1 MSKREASVPSER
13 KVFVGRT
20 EEVAAFQEW
29 MGAAALVVVRGGGGI
44 GKTTF
49 LRELE
54 SVWAA
59 RGVTVLPLPTTA
71 DAPHWDVFRAQAVVD
86 LIRDCFQEFDGAQLA
101 GSVAAVSR
109 LCDEARAASAPG
121 TDALF
126 AELVRLFKKLR
137 ANRPVAV
144 FVDDADLA
152 VDPVRAIAA
161 AYRAGCTV
169 VVTCREDGT
178 AGRPASLSSLADHV
192 VNLGPLTERS
202 TTELLNRVVP
212 APLDEAVVPALW
224 AALGPLAGNPGAVLT
239 TVEALRRDN
248 GFAEVLGHLCLRDPD
263 PSALALPREHE
274 LVRHVEGLGDVGVQ
288 LMAVVSAADR
298 FGIDDVL
305 DFADALG
312 HDLRRC
318 GDAVDQLVA
327 TGAMAC
333 DHNGRL
339 SVPCPALTTALVG
352 GLGADRLRGIH
363 RALAE
368 HLLHAGTAELSV
380 VTDHVALAGAALPA
394 DPSLVPLLE
403 REATRVARANQ
414 PLAAR
419 WFRTA
424 LRHAEPGA
432 DRVRLLRIVLHLLLR
447 TAQHTEL
454 AEVVSAEVTAG
465 VDESCAY
472 ELATAAALAS
482 VHIGQP
488 VPADVHDALAGDARA
503 RLALGFADR
512 WFDGREAVPATEVA
526 AAFAGFRVN
535 RVLDWE
541 HDPHGMIE
549 VAADLYDVT
558 GMLKL
563 ALGPCYGVPDSGPLG
578 VYRELVRQY
587 VDGDWPGVVSSARR
601 LELSGPATAM
611 HQVAR
616 LLSAEVHSACG
627 DFRRA
632 ASWLGLGRTD
642 DAFPALRAWVEVGL
656 TYRGGERQP
665 ALEQGWAAYD
675 RATGEQESGVGLPW
689 LLLRLGIYEK
699 RLDNGDGLAR
709 AAAEAER
716 WYERVGGTN
725 LRTAKLVLRAL
736 SEQDLAAATAAVEL
750 LRRRGNTVDLML
762 ACMAVAV
769 LCDDPAPWYGE
780 ALQLAKRLG
789 EGWMDVRI
797 KETMRKV
804 GLAPP
809 RARAARD
816 DFSDVE
822 LQIIALVQHG
832 KTNRQIATVLSMSEK
847 TVENYLTRL
856 FVRTGCRSR
865 LNLATASLQGRLAG
879 AAPERRS

>member
-1 MSKREASVPSER
+1 MPGER

-20 EEVAAFQEW
+20 EEVAAFQDW
-29 MGAAALVVVRGGGGI
+29 MGVAALVVVRGSGGI

-54 SVWAA
+54 RVWAA
-59 RGVTVLPLPTTA
+59 RGVTVLPLPATA
-71 DAPHWDVFRAQAVVD
+71 DTPHWDVFRAQAVVD
-86 LIRDCFQEFDGAQLA
+86 LIRDCFQELDDAQLA

-109 LCDEARAASAPG
+109 LCDEARAASAPS

-169 VVTCREDGT
+169 VVTCRENGT
-178 AGRPASLSSLADHV
+178 VAGAASLDSLADHV
-192 VNLGPLTERS
+192 VSLGPLTES
-202 TTELLNRVVP
+202 ATAELLGRIMP
-212 APLDEAVVPALW
+212 APLDETVVPALRT
-224 AALGPLAGNPGAVLT
+224 ALGRLAGNPGAVLT
-239 TVEALRRDN
+239 TVEALRREN

-288 LMAVVSAADR
+288 LIAVVSAADR

-312 HDLRRC
+312 HDLSQC
-318 GDAVDQLVA
+318 GDTIDQLVA
-327 TGAMAC
+327 TGTMAC

-352 GLGADRLRGIH
+352 GLGADRLREIH

-380 VTDHVALAGAALPA
+380 VTDHIALAGAALPA

-414 PLAAR
+414 SLAAK

-447 TAQHTEL
+447 TAQYTEL
-454 AEVVSAEVTAG
+454 AEVVAAEVAVG
-465 VDESCAY
+465 IEESCAY
-472 ELATAAALAS
+472 ELAAAAALAS

-488 VPADVHDALAGDARA
+488 VPAGVRDALTGDARA
-503 RLALGFADR
+503 RLPLGFADR
-512 WFDGREAVPATEVA
+512 WFDECEAVRATEVA
-526 AAFAGFRVN
+526 AAFSGFRVN

-549 VAADLYDVT
+549 VAADQYDVT

-563 ALGPCYGVPDSGPLG
+563 VLGPCYGVPRSGPLG

-601 LELSGPATAM
+601 LELSGTATAM

-616 LLSAEVHSACG
+616 LLTAEVHSACG
-627 DFRRA
+627 DFKRA
-632 ASWLGLGRTD
+632 ASWLGLSRTD
-642 DAFPALRAWVEVGL
+642 GAFPALRAWVEIGL
-656 TYRGGERQP
+656 TYRGGERQA

-675 RATGEQESGVGLPW
+675 RATGEGESGGVGLPW

-716 WYERVGGTN
+716 RYERVGGTN
-725 LRTAKLVLRAL
+725 LRTAKLVLHAL

-750 LRRRGNTVDLML
+750 LRKRGNTVDLML

-789 EGWMDVRI
+789 EGWMDLRI